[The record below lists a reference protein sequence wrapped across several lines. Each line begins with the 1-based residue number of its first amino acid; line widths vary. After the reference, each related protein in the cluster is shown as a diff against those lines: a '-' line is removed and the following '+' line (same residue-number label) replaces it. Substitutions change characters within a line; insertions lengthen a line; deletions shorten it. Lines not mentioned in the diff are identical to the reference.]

1 MAILARLSQA
11 LAGLVVVLDDG
22 AAAAPARHAAVS
34 QPGAGDAEPLAQL
47 HALDGDVDE
56 AKAQEGDAGHD
67 EAVGVDAAVVA
78 QGRVL
83 EPRRRL
89 AHQDAGAAQAQA
101 ARVAGAA
108 VHEAGGVGWEFVLVG
123 RSLSRV
129 GPRGGKKVLLL
140 KWGGGKEEL
149 TCSPIRLLVAE
160 GLGACA

>member
-1 MAILARLSQA
+1 M
-11 LAGLVVVLDDG
+11 LDDG

-83 EPRRRL
+83 ESRRRL

-123 RSLSRV
+123 SL
-129 GPRGGKKVLLL
+129 
-140 KWGGGKEEL
+140 
-149 TCSPIRLLVAE
+149 C
-160 GLGACA
+160 